1 MRKAAQLPEQIQD
14 NQPLQSDSISAA
26 LWNLD
31 VTMCSIGKEQY
42 SQSLIHGEH
51 HALLQMPF
59 DSAKMEPKL
68 LLRRTKQM
76 YQPASKTNRFRSAT
90 CCLDK
95 QLAIL
100 KPCQGFMANI
110 RN

>member
-59 DSAKMEPKL
+59 ELCEDGAQ
-68 LLRRTKQM
+68 TV
-76 YQPASKTNRFRSAT
+76 AAANRANVST
-90 CCLDK
+90 CL
-95 QLAIL
+95 Q
-100 KPCQGFMANI
+100 N
-110 RN
+110 